1 LIINE
6 NEDTYNVS
14 ADWSSDPLLSRHTVD
29 LSQKQLNLF
38 RVEAPDTIYNILNYG
53 VTLGETTGA
62 GNLTVR
68 LGFTNMEYIKIT
80 GDIHYLE
87 DFGTQE
93 MELDLFSMISEG
105 EIYLTDP
112 TLRFIVSTS
121 LGTPLALLFN
131 EMRFEK
137 DDQDP
142 MYLENI
148 GVEGNPLL
156 IGQPNYPVFATDQ
169 DPFVST
175 SYMLNSQNSNID
187 QILPLSPNKIYF
199 SGGYNLGDI
208 DPEVQ
213 IDYTHNFFVY
223 DTSNVAID
231 LDMQVPFT
239 GRIEDLKLSQ
249 EIEEISFPKI
259 DEIEGFSIDNYN
271 VTMFFKTENTIP
283 LTFSMQAVFKDD
295 LGEPLDTLFSNVEAE
310 DLIKSPNIDANGDPI
325 GTYELTTRIS
335 LPMDKYDKISDATKV
350 ELIFVVNSGD
360 ETQNEVN
367 IKASQFLTVIIS
379 VAFNADVAPDI

>member
-1 LIINE
+1 
-6 NEDTYNVS
+6 
-14 ADWSSDPLLSRHTVD
+14 
-29 LSQKQLNLF
+29 LF